1 MRTAIQLLLSSDM
14 PNNKGQKRE
23 GSRITE
29 RGLGRPESVLNVTF
43 VETVTKAV
51 LTSEDDDSDILP
63 FIEYKLPTKEAVLKL
78 YVFLRDLEG
87 NKRISTNTLIDKV
100 TDFIIHYWQLAN
112 N

>member
-1 MRTAIQLLLSSDM
+1 M

-23 GSRITE
+23 GSRMAE

-51 LTSEDDDSDILP
+51 LKSEDDDSDILP
-63 FIEYKLPTKEAVLKL
+63 FIEYKLPTKEAVLKM

-87 NKRISTNTLIDKV
+87 NKRISTNTLIDEV
-100 TDFIIHYWQLAN
+100 TNYVLQYWQ
-112 N
+112 